1 MVDNIFCTGD
11 KGEKRSLMKNILFL
25 ISSLLFSACTL
36 TISQTATDTHGY
48 ANDVVDETQK
58 TETDAD
64 LTGNLSIPAL

>member
-1 MVDNIFCTGD
+1 
-11 KGEKRSLMKNILFL
+11 MKNILFF

-64 LTGNLSIPAL
+64 LEGSLKIPAF

>member
-1 MVDNIFCTGD
+1 MTIFFTQEIR
-11 KGEKRSLMKNILFL
+11 EKKEGSMKNILFF

-64 LTGNLSIPAL
+64 LEGSLKIPAF